1 MKNAEMEMKKW
12 MGMRVVT
19 EVSLTVRERMRLR
32 VVCGEMSMMF
42 DEKEPSPGVRRL
54 VEEIS
59 EYYEE
64 TRGKKRR
71 QRHRYYKGFSKI
83 WMGGEWSV
91 EASVKHGQY
100 ILTLI
105 SKERRRDVV
114 KSYESK
120 TMRGEIYEGIYK
132 DEEMCM
138 SLRSVSLEV

>member
-32 VVCGEMSMMF
+32 VVCREMSMMF

-91 EASVKHGQY
+91 EG
-100 ILTLI
+100 
-105 SKERRRDVV
+105 
-114 KSYESK
+114 
-120 TMRGEIYEGIYK
+120 
-132 DEEMCM
+132 
-138 SLRSVSLEV
+138 